1 MKDGYDYD
9 TCSLDIIKKYIS
21 ERNENE
27 PFYIIDLTKV
37 AEQYN
42 KWISNLPNITPY
54 FAIKANP
61 DLKIIKLLANM
72 GCNFDCASKTEIATI
87 LNITNDPERI
97 IFANPCKYPSHISY
111 AKSNNISL
119 MTFDCI
125 EELDKIH
132 AIYPEARLLLRICVD
147 DSNSK
152 CKFNSKFGC
161 RLDDMPPIFERICHL
176 NLNLVGFSFHVGSG
190 CEDPVS
196 YYKAIRDC
204 RYAYTEAT
212 KYGLIPSIID
222 IGGGFPGTSSSSN
235 VTFEDICEN
244 IKRAQNSFFKSK
256 IDSNKITFIA
266 EPGRFF
272 TEAALTLVI
281 NVIAKKKEEKQIKY
295 YLGDGVYGSFNCIH
309 YDHQAPQLI
318 QLSPVENANMYKS
331 TFFGPTCDS
340 MDVIYNDI
348 EYPELQIG
356 DWLYVKNYGSYTNAP
371 SSSFN
376 GFLVSNYEYIYPE
389 ELTLQLSDTSTDSS
403 FSF

>member
-9 TCSLDIIKKYIS
+9 TSSLDTIKKYIS
-21 ERNENE
+21 QNNENE
-27 PFYIIDLTKV
+27 PFYILDLNKV

-61 DLKIIKLLANM
+61 DLKIIKLLAEL
-72 GCNFDCASKTEIATI
+72 GCNFDCASKTELATI
-87 LNITNDPERI
+87 MNIVNDPGRI
-97 IFANPCKYPSHISY
+97 IFANPCKFPSHISY

-119 MTFDCI
+119 MTFDCL

-132 AIYPEARLLLRICVD
+132 TIYPDARLILRICVD

-161 RLDDMPPIFERICHL
+161 KLEDIACIFQKICYLKL
-176 NLNLVGFSFHVGSG
+176 NLAGFSFHVGSG
-190 CEDPVS
+190 CEDPIS

-204 RYAYTEAT
+204 RFAYTEAT
-212 KYGLIPSIID
+212 KYGLIPTIID
-222 IGGGFPGTSSSSN
+222 IGGGFSGRTRDVS
-235 VTFEDICEN
+235 FEEICYN
-244 IKRAQNSFFKSK
+244 IKRAQHSFFKSK
-256 IDSNKITFIA
+256 IDTNKITFIA

-281 NVIAKKKEEKQIKY
+281 NVIAKKKEGSCCKY

-309 YDHQAPQLI
+309 YDHQVPQLL
-318 QLSPVENANMYKS
+318 QVSPTTTSETFKT

-340 MDVIYNDI
+340 MDVLYKDI
-348 EYPELQIG
+348 EYPELQVG

-376 GFLVSNYEYIYPE
+376 GFCVSNYEYISPA
-389 ELTLQLSDTSTDSS
+389 ELSTHVSDTSSDSS